1 MRRNEILLDTHII
14 LWAILKDKR
23 LTNKISDYLLY
34 PDNSIDGIK
43 KIILNPQNS
52 FYYSIASM
60 WEVQIKHDKNKIN
73 ISGKEFMHF
82 CEMSGYHK
90 LPVDN
95 IHVMELESLKRDES
109 APPHNDPFDRIM
121 LSQAIAEGFTFLTH
135 DPLFRGYNERCVVEV

>member
-23 LTNKISDYLLY
+23 LTNKISDYLLN
-34 PDNSIDGIK
+34 PDNSI
-43 KIILNPQNS
+43 
-52 FYYSIASM
+52 YYSIASM
-60 WEVQIKHDKNKIN
+60 WEVQIKHSLGKLP

-90 LPVDN
+90 LPVDD

-135 DPLFRGYNERCVVEV
+135 DPFFRGYNERCVVEV

>member
-23 LTNKISDYLLY
+23 LTNKISDYLLN
-34 PDNSIDGIK
+34 PDNSI
-43 KIILNPQNS
+43 
-52 FYYSIASM
+52 YYSIASM
-60 WEVQIKHDKNKIN
+60 WEVQIKHSLGKLP

-121 LSQAIAEGFTFLTH
+121 LSQAIAEGFTFITH

>member
-23 LTNKISDYLLY
+23 LTNKTSDYLLN
-34 PDNSIDGIK
+34 PDNSI
-43 KIILNPQNS
+43 
-52 FYYSIASM
+52 YYSIASM
-60 WEVQIKHDKNKIN
+60 WEVQIKHSLGKLP

-90 LPVDN
+90 LPVDD

-109 APPHNDPFDRIM
+109 APPHTDPFDRIM